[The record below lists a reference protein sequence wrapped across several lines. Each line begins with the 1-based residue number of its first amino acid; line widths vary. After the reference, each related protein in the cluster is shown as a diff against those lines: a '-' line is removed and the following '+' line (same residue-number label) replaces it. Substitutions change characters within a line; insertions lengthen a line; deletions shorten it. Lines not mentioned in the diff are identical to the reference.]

1 VIDSGGIAGVCVAA
15 LASELPRKVARL
27 HEHNGWTS
35 DDLPAAE
42 PINAGEPM
50 VGRGAIPTVWNVNS
64 GEVTDKAL
72 TSAGTPT
79 IWVVVLTPRLFK
91 TDQVDIDPYGSP
103 VYMNRYSVRF
113 SVWAKAENWERAKIF
128 RNRAALAVRMTLL
141 DWPNMVPGT
150 YGDTGYRLHRN
161 TYTEQ
166 FLTPMRMEA
175 GGRVW
180 APALLSAEI
189 DAEESLRNGSTRDPI
204 GDADTIEPGGYTVG
218 AGLPMTPPPE
228 EEL

>member
-1 VIDSGGIAGVCVAA
+1 MIDSGGIADVCVAA
-15 LASELPRKVARL
+15 LAGEIPRKVTRL
-27 HEHNGWTS
+27 HEVNAWT
-35 DDLPAAE
+35 DADLPDADRVNVGDPQPASRNAA
-42 PINAGEPM
+42 PA
-50 VGRGAIPTVWNVNS
+50 VWNVNS

-72 TSAGTPT
+72 TSAGAPT
-79 IWVVVLTPRLFK
+79 IWIVVLTPRLFK

-113 SVWAKAENWERAKIF
+113 SVWVKAKNWELAKTY
-128 RNRAALAVRMTLL
+128 RNRAALVTRMTLL
-141 DWPNMVPGT
+141 DWPNMKPQT

-166 FLTPMRMEA
+166 FLTPIRIES
-175 GGRVW
+175 GNVW

-204 GDADTIEPGGYTVG
+204 GDVDTILPGGYAVG
-218 AGLPMTPPPE
+218 PNQPMPETPPE
-228 EEL
+228 

>member
-1 VIDSGGIAGVCVAA
+1 MKDSGGIVDVCVAA
-15 LASELPRKVARL
+15 LENELPRKIARL
-27 HEHNGWTS
+27 RESNGWTAE
-35 DDLPAAE
+35 DLPDVTN
-42 PINAGEPM
+42 IG
-50 VGRGAIPTVWNVNS
+50 S

-72 TSAGTPT
+72 TSAGSPT

-103 VYMNRYSVRF
+103 VYMNRYSTRF
-113 SVWAKAENWERAKIF
+113 NVWALAGNWDTAKAY
-128 RNRAALAVRMTLL
+128 RNRIALAVRMTLL

-166 FLTPMRMEA
+166 FLNPLRMQA

-180 APALLSAEI
+180 APALLAAEV
-189 DAEESLRNGSTRDPI
+189 DAEESMRNGSTRDPI
-204 GDADTIEPGGYTVG
+204 GDANTISPDSFAVGPGR
-218 AGLPMTPPPE
+218 PFPETP
-228 EEL
+228 

>member
-1 VIDSGGIAGVCVAA
+1 MKDSGGIADVCVAA
-15 LASELPRKVARL
+15 LETELPRKIARL
-27 HEHNGWTS
+27 RESHNWTAN
-35 DDLPAAE
+35 DLPE
-42 PINAGEPM
+42 
-50 VGRGAIPTVWNVNS
+50 VNEVKS

-103 VYMNRYSVRF
+103 VYMNRYSIRF
-113 SVWAKAENWERAKIF
+113 SVWAKAGNWDLAKAY
-128 RNRAALAVRMTLL
+128 RNRIALAVRQTLL

-166 FLTPMRMEA
+166 FLTPVRMEA

-180 APALLSAEI
+180 APALLAAEV
-189 DAEESLRNGSTRDPI
+189 DAEESLRDGSTRDPI
-204 GDADTIEPGGYTVG
+204 GEAATISPDSFAVGPGRDF
-218 AGLPMTPPPE
+218 PDPP
-228 EEL
+228 